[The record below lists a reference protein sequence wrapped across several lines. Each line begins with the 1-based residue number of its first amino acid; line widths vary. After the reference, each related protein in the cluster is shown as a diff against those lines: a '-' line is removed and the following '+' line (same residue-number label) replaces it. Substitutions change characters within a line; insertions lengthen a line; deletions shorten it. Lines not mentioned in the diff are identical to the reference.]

1 LFGFLT
7 TKLHNSISVTK
18 FWGQK
23 YFREALL
30 NALIISALK
39 NAILPI
45 FQLIDNQAVTNAVL
59 EGC

>member
-1 LFGFLT
+1 
-7 TKLHNSISVTK
+7 VTK

-30 NALIISALK
+30 NALIISVLK

-45 FQLIDNQAVTNAVL
+45 FQLIDNQVVTNSMFEVL
-59 EGC
+59 KIKEL